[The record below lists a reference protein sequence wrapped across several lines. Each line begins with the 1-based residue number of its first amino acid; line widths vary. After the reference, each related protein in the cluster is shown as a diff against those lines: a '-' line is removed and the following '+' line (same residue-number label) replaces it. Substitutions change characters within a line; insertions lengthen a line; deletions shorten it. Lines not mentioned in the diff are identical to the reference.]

1 MIKTIWGSARN
12 SNIFSREPILC
23 SEVDCGR
30 VILVAAQNTF
40 NQNESLGADFFPHL
54 NFHLLFHIFLPVAA
68 FIQLKVYIRR
78 VYIRGKCKLCS
89 FIILFAFS
97 LVWDM
102 MYTLQHASLPPSWRN
117 LASRQN
123 TTLGTSKVD
132 LLFDKNKVMFYLY

>member
-1 MIKTIWGSARN
+1 M
-12 SNIFSREPILC
+12 
-23 SEVDCGR
+23 
-30 VILVAAQNTF
+30 ILVAAQNTF

-68 FIQLKVYIRR
+68 FIQLKVYVRR

-102 MYTLQHASLPPSWRN
+102 MYIHYTMPVFHPLHIISTPDKIP
-117 LASRQN
+117 
-123 TTLGTSKVD
+123 
-132 LLFDKNKVMFYLY
+132 LLEHQK